1 MEGEGKGKGKRTK
14 GNIQYETVVTCCM
27 SCILQNSEIVISA
40 HLEDIEMAWM
50 IEISLN
56 VRQVCGRK
64 RKADAE
70 RKKS

>member
-1 MEGEGKGKGKRTK
+1 
-14 GNIQYETVVTCCM
+14 
-27 SCILQNSEIVISA
+27 VISA